1 MRPEELMLGDFV
13 KFTDNDGSVYA
24 CKVAGIYSRNEL
36 FLTGD
41 DGLELDLFDDYLNG
55 IEPIEITEKFLLKNG
70 FAKGQDVSGLFDEYV
85 NDVYALRTDKDKF
98 GMSRT
103 IVRVVPFFD
112 LGFIVRAE
120 RTCDDPKLGRHEF
133 YVHRP
138 NTQYIH
144 QLQHVCRL
152 CGIEIDWKL

>member
-1 MRPEELMLGDFV
+1 MTTKELMIGDIIGVTHEELGLVYAKVEYINETGDLMV
-13 KFTDNDGSVYA
+13 RADNDYM
-24 CKVAGIYSRNEL
+24 
-36 FLTGD
+36 
-41 DGLELDLFDDYLNG
+41 NG
-55 IEPIEITEKFLLKNG
+55 GYECTAKECQPIEITEKFLLGNG

-85 NDVYALRTDKDKF
+85 LRTDKDKF

-103 IVRVVPFFD
+103 IVRVVPFYD
-112 LGFIVRAE
+112 LCFIVRAE

-144 QLQHVCRL
+144 QIQHACRL
-152 CGIEIDWKL
+152 CGIEINWKL